1 MNTLFSHWT
10 SALRKNSLPLVLS
23 ALLPTFGLGNSAFA
37 AERIYASY
45 SAFERS
51 ISIQALEDYA
61 KTGAIDNDLDVYK
74 QYLKKGQLQ
83 QLRRVLLTPIKV
95 NHVAI
100 SQFLYTPQGE
110 FLLNRLGEVIRT
122 ESRQP
127 KPSLHALRSALILAA
142 AEPEGLT
149 LLNILRKYP
158 SRSMYIDLARTMGM
172 ASELE
177 KLVNETKRAVAA
189 VEEKSSIEASAS
201 KLPFNLSLQPD
212 LRRKG
217 RYRGQKQ
224 TLKFFDATRN
234 RFLLTDI
241 YLPNTQGRVPVIV
254 VSHGLGSDSSN
265 FTYVAT
271 HLASHGF
278 AVVVPNHPGSDTKQL
293 RSLLNGKTNEVAPP
307 DEFQNRPLDIKYILD
322 RLEDLNKVDS
332 RYKGRLN
339 LQQVGVFG
347 HSFGGYTALALA
359 GARVNFERLAKDC
372 RENSIKDTWNL
383 SLLLQCN
390 ALALHQSDAAR
401 QPLRERK
408 VYDFRDKRVKAVVAV
423 NPITSSIFGE
433 TGLSQIQTPVLIAA
447 SSDDTIAPALYEQIV
462 PFSWIENSQKYL
474 AVISKTSHF
483 SAIGEGKGSTNQFP
497 LPSELVGE
505 NPSLARR
512 YLTVLSLPFFAT
524 YVADMPEYK
533 TFLNAAY
540 TKAIS
545 GQSVS
550 LTFIKSLTRNELAR
564 GFKK

>member
-1 MNTLFSHWT
+1 MNNLCGHWT

-23 ALLPTFGLGNSAFA
+23 ALLPTFGSGNSAFA
-37 AERIYASY
+37 AERIHASY

-51 ISIQALEDYA
+51 ISIPALENYA
-61 KTGAIDNDLDVYK
+61 KTGAIDNDLDAYK

-83 QLRRVLLTPIKV
+83 QLRRALLTPIKV
-95 NHVAI
+95 SHVAI
-100 SQFLYTPQGE
+100 SQFLYTSQGE
-110 FLLNRLGEVIRT
+110 FLLNRLGEVIKT

-127 KPSLHALRSALILAA
+127 KAGLHALRSALILAA
-142 AEPEGLT
+142 AEPNGLT

-158 SRSMYIDLARTMGM
+158 SRSMHIDLARTMSM

-177 KLVNETKRAVAA
+177 KLVNQTKRAVAA
-189 VEEKSSIEASAS
+189 VEEKSSLEAASS
-201 KLPFNLSLQPD
+201 KLPFHISLRQD
-212 LRRKG
+212 LRRRG
-217 RYRGQKQ
+217 QYRGQKQ

-241 YLPNTQGRVPVIV
+241 YLPNAQSRVPVIV

-265 FTYVAT
+265 FAYVAT

-278 AVVVPNHPGSDTKQL
+278 AVIVPNHPGSDTKQL
-293 RSLLNGKTNEVAPP
+293 RLLLNGKTNEVAPP
-307 DEFQNRPLDIKYILD
+307 NEFQNRPLDIKYILD
-322 RLEDLNKVDS
+322 QLEERNKFDS
-332 RYKGRLN
+332 RYRGRLN

-359 GARVNFERLAKDC
+359 GAKINFEQLAKDC
-372 RENSIKDTWNL
+372 RENAIKDTWNL

-390 ALALHQSDAAR
+390 ALELRESDAAK

-408 VYDFRDKRVKAVVAV
+408 IYNFRDKRVKAVVAV

-447 SSDDTIAPALYEQIV
+447 SSDDTIAPALYEQIL
-462 PFSWIENSQKYL
+462 PFSWINNSQKYL

-483 SAIGEGKGSTNQFP
+483 SAIGEGKGSANQFA

-505 NPSLARR
+505 DPSLARR
-512 YLTVLSLPFFAT
+512 YLNVLSLPFFAT
-524 YVADMPEYK
+524 YVAEMPKYN

-540 TKAIS
+540 VKAIS
-545 GQSVS
+545 RQSVS
-550 LTFIKSLTRNELAR
+550 LSFVQSLTTNELAR

>member
-1 MNTLFSHWT
+1 MNNLFGHWT
-10 SALRKNSLPLVLS
+10 SALRKNSLSLVLS
-23 ALLPTFGLGNSAFA
+23 VLLPTFGLGNSAFA

-51 ISIQALEDYA
+51 ISIKALEDYA
-61 KTGAIDNDLDVYK
+61 KTGAVDNDLEVYK

-83 QLRRVLLTPIKV
+83 QLRRALLTPIKV
-95 NHVAI
+95 SHVAI

-127 KPSLHALRSALILAA
+127 KAGLHALRSALILAA

-158 SRSMYIDLARTMGM
+158 SRSMHIDLARTMGI

-189 VEEKSSIEASAS
+189 VEEKSSIEAAS
-201 KLPFNLSLQPD
+201 RKLPFDLSLKQD
-212 LRRKG
+212 LRRRG
-217 RYRGQKQ
+217 QYRSQKQ

-241 YLPNTQGRVPVIV
+241 YLPNTQSRVPVIV

-265 FTYVAT
+265 FAYVAT

-293 RSLLNGKTNEVAPP
+293 RSLLNGRTNEVAPP
-307 DEFQNRPLDIKYILD
+307 DEFLNRPLDIKYILD
-322 RLEDLNKVDS
+322 QLEDRNKFDS
-332 RYKGRLN
+332 RYKDRLN

-347 HSFGGYTALALA
+347 HSYGGYTALALA
-359 GARVNFERLAKDC
+359 GARINFEQLAKDC
-372 RENSIKDTWNL
+372 RENAIKDTWNL

-390 ALALHQSDAAR
+390 ALELQGSD
-401 QPLRERK
+401 RK
-408 VYDFRDKRVKAVVAV
+408 NYDFRDKRVKAVMAV

-433 TGLSQIQTPVLIAA
+433 AGLSQIQTPVMIAA
-447 SSDDTIAPALYEQIV
+447 SSDDTIAPALYEQIL
-462 PFSWIENSQKYL
+462 PFSWINNSQKYL

-483 SAIGEGKGSTNQFP
+483 SAIGEGKGSANQFA

-505 NPSLARR
+505 DPSLARR
-512 YLTVLSLPFFAT
+512 YLNVLSLPFFAT
-524 YVADMPEYK
+524 YVAGMPEYT

-540 TKAIS
+540 AKVIS

-550 LTFIKSLTRNELAR
+550 LSFIRSLTTNELAR

>member
-1 MNTLFSHWT
+1 MNNLFGHWT
-10 SALRKNSLPLVLS
+10 SALRRNSLPLVLS
-23 ALLPTFGLGNSAFA
+23 VLLPTFGLGDSTFA

-51 ISIQALEDYA
+51 ISIKALEDYA
-61 KTGAIDNDLDVYK
+61 KTGSVDNDLDVYK

-83 QLRRVLLTPIKV
+83 QLRQALLTPIKV
-95 NHVAI
+95 SHVAI
-100 SQFLYTPQGE
+100 AQFLYTPQGE

-127 KPSLHALRSALILAA
+127 KAGLHALRSALILAA

-158 SRSMYIDLARTMGM
+158 SRSMHVDLARTMSI
-172 ASELE
+172 ASDLE

-189 VEEKSSIEASAS
+189 VEEKSSIEAASS
-201 KLPFNLSLQPD
+201 KLPFDLSLKQD
-212 LRRKG
+212 LRRRG
-217 RYRGQKQ
+217 QYRWQKQ
-224 TLKFFDATRN
+224 TLKFFDATRS

-241 YLPNTQGRVPVIV
+241 YLPNVQSRVSIIV

-293 RSLLNGKTNEVAPP
+293 RSLLNGKTNEVVPP
-307 DEFQNRPLDIKYILD
+307 DEFLNRPLDIKYILD
-322 RLEDLNKVDS
+322 QLEDRNKFDS
-332 RYKGRLN
+332 HYKGRLN

-347 HSFGGYTALALA
+347 HSYGGYTALALA
-359 GARVNFERLAKDC
+359 GARINFEQLVKDC
-372 RENSIKDTWNL
+372 RENAIKDTWNL

-390 ALALHQSDAAR
+390 ALALQRSD
-401 QPLRERK
+401 RK
-408 VYDFRDKRVKAVVAV
+408 VYDFRDKRVKAVMAV
-423 NPITSSIFGE
+423 NPIISSIFGE
-433 TGLSQIQTPVLIAA
+433 AGLSQIQTPVMIAA
-447 SSDDTIAPALYEQIV
+447 SSDDTIAPALYEQLL

-483 SAIGEGKGSTNQFP
+483 SAIGEGKGSANQFS

-505 NPSLARR
+505 DPSLARR
-512 YLTVLSLPFFAT
+512 YLNVLSLPFFAT
-524 YVADMPEYK
+524 YVAGMPEYT

-540 TKAIS
+540 AKAIS

-550 LTFIKSLTRNELAR
+550 LSFVQSLTTNELAR

>member
-1 MNTLFSHWT
+1 MNNLFGHWT
-10 SALRKNSLPLVLS
+10 SALRKNSLTLVLS
-23 ALLPTFGLGNSAFA
+23 ALLPTFGLSNSAFA

-61 KTGAIDNDLDVYK
+61 KTGVINDDLDVYK
-74 QYLKKGQLQ
+74 QYLKKGQIQ
-83 QLRRVLLTPIKV
+83 QLRRALLTPIKV
-95 NHVAI
+95 SHVAI
-100 SQFLYTPQGE
+100 SQFLYTSQGE
-110 FLLNRLGEVIRT
+110 FLLNRLGEVIKT
-122 ESRQP
+122 ESRQQ

-158 SRSMYIDLARTMGM
+158 SRSMYIDLARTMSMG
-172 ASELE
+172 SELE

-189 VEEKSSIEASAS
+189 VEEKSSIEATSS
-201 KLPFNLSLQPD
+201 KLPFNLLSLKQD

-217 RYRGQKQ
+217 QYRAQKQ

-241 YLPNTQGRVPVIV
+241 YLPNAQGRVPVIV

-265 FTYVAT
+265 FAYVAT
-271 HLASHGF
+271 YLASYGF

-307 DEFQNRPLDIKYILD
+307 DEFQNRPLDIKYVLD
-322 RLEDLNKVDS
+322 QLEDRNKFDS

-359 GARVNFERLAKDC
+359 GAKINFEQLAKDC
-372 RENSIKDTWNL
+372 RENAIKDTWNL

-390 ALALHQSDAAR
+390 ALEAR
-401 QPLRERK
+401 GSERK
-408 VYDFRDKRVKAVVAV
+408 VYDFRDKRVKAVMAV

-447 SSDDTIAPALYEQIV
+447 SSDDTIAPALYEQIL
-462 PFSWIENSQKYL
+462 PFSWIDNSQKYL

-483 SAIGEGKGSTNQFP
+483 SAIGEGQGSANQFA

-505 NPSLARR
+505 DPSLARR
-512 YLTVLSLPFFAT
+512 YLNILSLPFFAT
-524 YVADMPEYK
+524 YVAEMPQYN

-540 TKAIS
+540 VKAIS
-545 GQSVS
+545 GKSVS
-550 LTFIKSLTRNELAR
+550 LSLVQSLTTNELAR